1 MFILC
6 EPYLIFRFNQGGEGY
21 VPCGDLFVVKKEA
34 LNFSA
39 SRMIDV
45 LISEQTPL

>member
-1 MFILC
+1 M
-6 EPYLIFRFNQGGEGY
+6 
-21 VPCGDLFVVKKEA
+21 PCGDLFVVKKEA
-34 LNFSA
+34 LNLSA

>member
-1 MFILC
+1 MLSSVS
-6 EPYLIFRFNQGGEGY
+6 PQGGEGY
-21 VPCGDLFVVKKEA
+21 MPCGDLFVVKKEA